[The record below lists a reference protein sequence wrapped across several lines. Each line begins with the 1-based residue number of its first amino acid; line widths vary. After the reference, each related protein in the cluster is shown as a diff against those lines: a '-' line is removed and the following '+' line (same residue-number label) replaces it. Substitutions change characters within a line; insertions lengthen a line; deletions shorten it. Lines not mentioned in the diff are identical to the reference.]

1 MNARE
6 QETPRDAESALS
18 VVGIDDEI
26 RRRGSARLMGL
37 PPWHGGFDLYP
48 IARHLP
54 EHPTA
59 EQYDELAADLSNLI
73 EDLHRVHV
81 DRRASPGDEIGRLAP
96 VMQMP
101 VIARADRARAGE
113 ISEDCI
119 RTLKSIRGALAGIA
133 RESLC
138 MLYLHIA
145 PWPGYDQESQRAAID
160 ALARPRGLRCCRAGE
175 LPDD

>member
-1 MNARE
+1 MNAQE
-6 QETPRDAESALS
+6 QETPRDAESVLRVAS
-18 VVGIDDEI
+18 IDDEI

-37 PPWHGGFDLYP
+37 PPWNDGFDLYT

-54 EHPTA
+54 ECPTA
-59 EQYDELAADLSNLI
+59 EQYDALAVDLSNLI
-73 EDLHRVHV
+73 EDLHRTHV

-96 VMQMP
+96 VMTMP
-101 VIARADRARAGE
+101 VIARAERARAAKVM
-113 ISEDCI
+113 EDGI
-119 RTLKSIRGALAGIA
+119 RARKSIRGELADIA

-138 MLYLHIA
+138 TLHLHIA